1 MTTAKIKQ
9 RIAAM
14 NLAARLDKLE
24 RTESNGGVFIWHN
37 NGEAAE
43 AAIDRW
49 RASRPSQS
57 KPNPNNVHLIRWESP
72 Q

>member
-1 MTTAKIKQ
+1 MTTHDKQ
-9 RIAAM
+9 RGTEAM
-14 NLAARLDKLE
+14 NLSARLDKLE
-24 RTESNGGVFIWHN
+24 RTDSNGCVVIWQN

-49 RASRPSQS
+49 RAARPGEPE
-57 KPNPNNVHLIRWESP
+57 PNPNNVHLIRWEAP

>member
-1 MTTAKIKQ
+1 
-9 RIAAM
+9 M
-14 NLAARLDKLE
+14 NLSARLDKLE
-24 RTESNGGVFIWHN
+24 RTESKGCFFIWQN

-49 RASRPSQS
+49 RASRPGQPE
-57 KPNPNNVHLIRWESP
+57 PNRNNVHLIRWEAP

>member
-1 MTTAKIKQ
+1 MTTQ
-9 RIAAM
+9 RRAEAM
-14 NLAARLDKLE
+14 NLSARLEKLE
-24 RTESNGGVFIWHN
+24 RTDSNGCVFIWQN

-49 RASRPSQS
+49 RAAHPGDPEP
-57 KPNPNNVHLIRWESP
+57 KPNNVTLIRWEAP

>member
-1 MTTAKIKQ
+1 
-9 RIAAM
+9 M
-14 NLAARLDKLE
+14 NLSARLDKLE
-24 RTESNGGVFIWHN
+24 RIDSSGCVVIWQN

-49 RASRPSQS
+49 RASRPGQPE
-57 KPNPNNVHLIRWESP
+57 PNANNVTLIRWEAP